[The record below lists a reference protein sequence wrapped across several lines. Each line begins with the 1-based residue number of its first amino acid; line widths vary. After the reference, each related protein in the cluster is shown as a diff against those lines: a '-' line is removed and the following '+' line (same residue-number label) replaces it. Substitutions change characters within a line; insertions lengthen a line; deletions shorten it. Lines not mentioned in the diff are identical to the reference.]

1 MDKRTSKIAAF
12 IESLPMD
19 VSVGNCE
26 STLLATNMEFIGGG
40 KVNGGSCINDDEDLC
55 FDAKNEG
62 ACKNFGGFC
71 DEATNKKSC
80 LSTNMTYKEYLDF
93 NIKDKP

>member
-26 STLLATNMEFIGGG
+26 STLLATNMELIGGDNKG
-40 KVNGGSCINDDEDLC
+40 DCTNDDRKQCYE
-55 FDAKNEG
+55 AKNEG
-62 ACKNFGGFC
+62 SCKNFSNYCG
-71 DEATNKKSC
+71 KSQNGLNC
-80 LSTNMTYKEYLDF
+80 VSTSMSMKDYLDWTM
-93 NIKDKP
+93 KDKP